1 MRMLGETLLVLKACK
16 STSKVKSK
24 IKKPRI
30 DLESGLKGELM
41 ALSRDG
47 PMPGWATI
55 QLSQNC
61 HE

>member
-1 MRMLGETLLVLKACK
+1 MRMLGETLLIL
-16 STSKVKSK
+16 TSKVKSK

-30 DLESGLKGELM
+30 GLESGRKGEWT

-47 PMPGWATI
+47 PMPGWANI
-55 QLSQNC
+55 QISQNC